1 MVGLVLKNY
10 LSVMCTAA
18 SYLKEYIYTF
28 LKSKIPFVRF
38 LHLAKSTFPRANIYF
53 HIIVY
58 THFNYTVIKMNNL
71 FRKIERKN

>member
-28 LKSKIPFVRF
+28 LKSIF
-38 LHLAKSTFPRANIYF
+38 HLLDFYILLNQHF